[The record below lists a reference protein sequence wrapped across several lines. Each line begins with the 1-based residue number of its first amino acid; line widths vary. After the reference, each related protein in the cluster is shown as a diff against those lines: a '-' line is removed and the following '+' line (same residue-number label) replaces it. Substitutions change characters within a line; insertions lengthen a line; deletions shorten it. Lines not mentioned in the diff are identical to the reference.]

1 MECACDIGKIQAV
14 HAYLK
19 EHFPGYTPQ
28 DLHTRSAVMQA
39 GVLVPSGD
47 HHVVSLRADGGG
59 GPYSTVLTSE
69 FLEHPAEELGER
81 LCQLDLASALHIH
94 RIVIVWGNGASAL

>member
-14 HAYLK
+14 HTYLK
-19 EHFPGYTPQ
+19 KHFPGYTLR
-28 DLHTRSAVMQA
+28 DFHTRSAVMQA

-47 HHVVSLRADGGG
+47 HHVVSVKGDG

-69 FLEHPAEELGER
+69 FMKHPVEELGER
-81 LCQLDLASALHIH
+81 LRRLDLAGALYVH